1 MFFFNLQYNATARER
16 QEAQVHRIRSSSP
29 MVGVPDATELDTAR
43 PQTAGNFLLNLKKVC
58 LDLIFVAVSTL
69 GSVKQTIRYS

>member
-1 MFFFNLQYNATARER
+1 
-16 QEAQVHRIRSSSP
+16 